1 MADGFSMDHFAG
13 SFEFEVETGRDGTD
27 YYARSN
33 GYEAR
38 HPTSPEQALNDLNQQ
53 LDIAISTGKL
63 VPTMGG

>member
-1 MADGFSMDHFAG
+1 MFTMDHFQG
-13 SFEFEVETGRDGTD
+13 SFEFEVETGSDAEGV
-27 YYARSN
+27 YARAH

-38 HPTSPEQALNDLNQQ
+38 HPFSAEQALNDLNEQ